1 MAKNDTTLEAAI
13 QAANNSLG
21 NTAVASS
28 ATVDTVEAKAARH
41 YNELEL
47 KRKNLVSKYREEKKV
62 PVTISPFYAPYLG
75 KVVRVSVNGIIVDIP
90 ADGQTYSINK
100 THAIFMT
107 VLRQAARHRSL
118 TLLTKP
124 PPNCAVWART
134 PLVCLLPKAPFNR
147 VLTSVFAKLVD

>member
-100 THAIFMT
+100 THADHIVNKIKRIDAMIA
-107 VLRQAARHRSL
+107 RQKRAGDISNNFEH
-118 TLLTKP
+118 
-124 PPNCAVWART
+124 
-134 PLVCLLPKAPFNR
+134 APGE
-147 VLTSVFAKLVD
+147 LHL